1 MDIIII
7 PSAGLI
13 VGFTVQLL
21 ISALVL
27 HAVYTIR

>member
-1 MDIIII
+1 MDVIII

-21 ISALVL
+21 ISALV
-27 HAVYTIR
+27 IRTAYATR